1 MDVDALKLFVEVARS
16 GSFAAVA
23 RGADID
29 PSQVSRAISGLE
41 SELGVRLLQRTTR
54 AMSLTEA
61 GARYLAQITPLIEGL
76 DRAAEAA
83 RSEDSDPA
91 GMVRLTASV
100 AFAQACLAPLLGRF
114 RGRFPKLV
122 LDLVLTDRNLDL
134 VADRID
140 IAIRLGPSYSADVI
154 GARLFPTR
162 YRVVAAPGWVARHG
176 PLASPAELSGHD
188 CLLFSFPDFRT
199 RWLFRSGET
208 IEEVP
213 VRPALLVTNA
223 LILREA
229 ARAGHGPAL
238 LADWLIG
245 DDLAS
250 GRLVDLFADHDV
262 TATSFDTA
270 AWLLYPSR
278 THMPARVRAVI
289 DFLKREMTASVRM

>member
-1 MDVDALKLFVEVARS
+1 MDMDALKLFVEVART

-23 RGADID
+23 RAADID
-29 PSQVSRAISGLE
+29 PSQVSRAIAGLE

-76 DRAAEAA
+76 DRAAEEA
-83 RSEDSDPA
+83 RSEDADPV

-100 AFAQACLAPLLGRF
+100 AFAQACLTPLLGRF
-114 RGRFPKLV
+114 RARFPKLV

-154 GARLFPTR
+154 GTRLFHTR
-162 YRVVAAPGWVARHG
+162 YRVVAAPDWLARHG
-176 PLASPAELSGHD
+176 SLASPAALSEHD

-199 RWLFRSGET
+199 RWLFRTGET

-245 DDLAS
+245 DDLES
-250 GRLVDLFADHDV
+250 GRLVDLFTDHDV

-289 DFLKREMTASVRM
+289 DFLKREMTAGVRV

>member
-1 MDVDALKLFVEVARS
+1 MDLDALKLFAEVART
-16 GSFAAVA
+16 GSFASVA
-23 RGADID
+23 RAADVD
-29 PSQVSRAISGLE
+29 PSQVSRAIAGLE

-61 GARYLAQITPLIEGL
+61 GARYLAQITPLMEGL
-76 DRAAEAA
+76 DRAAEEA
-83 RSEDSDPA
+83 RSEDSDPV
-91 GMVRLTASV
+91 GTVRLTASV
-100 AFAQACLAPLLGRF
+100 AFAQACLTPLLDRF
-114 RGRFPKLV
+114 RARFPKLV

-140 IAIRLGPSYSADVI
+140 IAIRLGPNYSADVI
-154 GARLFPTR
+154 GTRLFRTR
-162 YRVVAAPGWVARHG
+162 YHVVVAPDWLARHG
-176 PLASPAELSGHD
+176 PLASPAVLSDHN
-188 CLLFSFPDFRT
+188 CLLFSFPDFRS
-199 RWLFRSGET
+199 RWLFRSGEK

-250 GRLVDLFADHDV
+250 GRLVDLFANHDV

-278 THMPARVRAVI
+278 AHMPARVRAVI
-289 DFLKREMTASVRM
+289 GFLKRYLPTSADP

>member
-1 MDVDALKLFVEVARS
+1 MDLDALKLFAEVARS

-23 RGADID
+23 RAANLD
-29 PSQVSRAISGLE
+29 PSQVSRMVAGLE
-41 SELGVRLLQRTTR
+41 RELGVRLLQRTTR
-54 AMSLTEA
+54 SMSLTEA
-61 GARYLAQITPLIEGL
+61 GARYLGQVEPLIEGL
-76 DRAAEAA
+76 ARAAEEA
-83 RSEDSDPA
+83 RFEDSDPA
-91 GMVRLTASV
+91 GLVRLTASV
-100 AFAQACLAPLLGRF
+100 AFAQARLAPLLDRF
-114 RGRFPKLV
+114 RARFPKLL

-134 VADRID
+134 VSERID

-154 GARLFPTR
+154 GARLFRTR
-162 YRVVAAPGWVARHG
+162 YHVVASPGWLARAG
-176 PLASPAELSGHD
+176 PLASPAALNVHD

-213 VRPALLVTNA
+213 VKPALLVTNA

-229 ARAGHGPAL
+229 ALGGHGPAL

-250 GRLVDLFADHDV
+250 GALVDLFAGHDV

-278 THMPARVRAVI
+278 AHLPARVRAVI
-289 DFLKREMTASVRM
+289 DFLKQELPRGAKP

>member
-1 MDVDALKLFVEVARS
+1 MDLDALKLFAEVART

-23 RGADID
+23 RAADID
-29 PSQVSRAISGLE
+29 PSQVSRAIAGLE
-41 SELGVRLLQRTTR
+41 RALGVRLLQRTTR

-76 DRAAEAA
+76 ERAAEEA

-114 RGRFPKLV
+114 RARFPKLV
-122 LDLVLTDRNLDL
+122 LDLVLTDHNLDL
-134 VADRID
+134 VAERID

-154 GARLFPTR
+154 GARLFHTR
-162 YRVVAAPGWVARHG
+162 YRVVAAPDWEARHG
-176 PLASPAELSGHD
+176 PLASPAALSGHD
-188 CLLFSFPDFRT
+188 CLLFSFPDFRS
-199 RWLFRSGET
+199 RWLFRTGET

-223 LILREA
+223 LILRDA
-229 ARAGHGPAL
+229 ARSGHGPAL

-250 GRLVDLFADHDV
+250 GRLVDLFANLDV

-289 DFLKREMTASVRM
+289 DFLKREMTAGVRA